1 MSYAVQIVVSGLTL
15 GSMYALAAVGLSLVW
30 GAFNCLNMAHG
41 AAMALGAYFTLI
53 AVNALGLPI
62 VVSLPFAMVCGALV
76 GTAIYYVSVH
86 FMLDT
91 RNYETNIII
100 ATFGIGMV
108 VENSLLRIFGGYPF
122 AQPLTIPGV
131 VTIISDVPV
140 NWRSVAIWVVAAV
153 LMVALG
159 LLLTRTR
166 IGRAIRAV
174 AQNRDGAKLMGVPVA
189 RVYVQVLML
198 ASMLAAVSGIMLSTI
213 TQIVPYMGNSPLLK
227 AFIVICLA
235 GLGNM
240 VGALYAAL
248 LVGFIEA
255 AASTLWAPQYGF
267 PVILVVVILA
277 LVWRPE
283 GLFGRVMVARQ

>member
-108 VENSLLRIFGGYPF
+108 VEN
-122 AQPLTIPGV
+122 
-131 VTIISDVPV
+131 
-140 NWRSVAIWVVAAV
+140 RS
-153 LMVALG
+153 
-159 LLLTRTR
+159 
-166 IGRAIRAV
+166 
-174 AQNRDGAKLMGVPVA
+174 
-189 RVYVQVLML
+189 Y
-198 ASMLAAVSGIMLSTI
+198 S
-213 TQIVPYMGNSPLLK
+213 
-227 AFIVICLA
+227 
-235 GLGNM
+235 
-240 VGALYAAL
+240 
-248 LVGFIEA
+248 
-255 AASTLWAPQYGF
+255 
-267 PVILVVVILA
+267 
-277 LVWRPE
+277 
-283 GLFGRVMVARQ
+283 

>member
-1 MSYAVQIVVSGLTL
+1 MDYLIQIIVSGLTL
-15 GSMYALAAVGLSLVW
+15 GSMYALSAVGLSLVW
-30 GAFNCLNMAHG
+30 GSFNCLNMAHG
-41 AAMALGAYFTLI
+41 SVMALGAYFTLI
-53 AVNALGLPI
+53 AVDSIGFP
-62 VVSLPFAMVCGALV
+62 VWVSLPFAMVGGALV
-76 GTAIYYVSVH
+76 GTAVYYLSVH
-86 FMLDT
+86 WMLNT

-108 VENSLLRIFGGYPF
+108 MENGLLKIFGGYPY
-122 AQPLTIPGV
+122 AQPLTVQGV
-131 VTIISDVPV
+131 AGLIGNVPV
-140 NWRSVAIWVVAAV
+140 NYRSIVIWVVAAV

-166 IGRAIRAV
+166 AGRAIRAV

-198 ASMLAAVSGIMLSTI
+198 ASLLAAVSGILIST
-213 TQIVPYMGNSPLLK
+213 TLQIVPYMGANPLLK

-235 GLGNM
+235 GLGNIL
-240 VGALYAAL
+240 GALYAAL
-248 LVGFIEA
+248 LVGLVEA
-255 AASTLWAPQYGF
+255 SASTLWAPQYGF

-277 LVWRPE
+277 LIWRPE